1 MNFITFKIN
10 NIPHIVSYILYD
22 SNKKIID
29 FYYIVLNR
37 NTKMYFCY
45 EVKDMKEFNY
55 IKNYIT
61 TSLINGNSFYK
72 NIDIGSIKAF

>member
-1 MNFITFKIN
+1 M
-10 NIPHIVSYILYD
+10 IVI
-22 SNKKIID
+22 KKIID
-29 FYYIVLNR
+29 FYYIVLTKS
-37 NTKMYFCY
+37 TKMYFCY

-72 NIDIGSIKAF
+72 NIDIGSIKIL